1 MKQSTPRL
9 LIYTALGSVLLLF
22 TFLYVILSL
31 NFGFNHFQKNAEL
44 TYNKSRIVLTD
55 IRAEMVTMGKYQNS
69 YLIFPNTTDSLGY
82 VTSGQATKKSLSILF
97 TYCQDSLLNCSE
109 ITQLNTLLN
118 NNLTLFANTLHANV
132 LYKIS
137 GKNIHILKEKIDL
150 LRDNFYAQLDKIL
163 SNSRNRYQ
171 RLHDYKD
178 EIYQEKIELL
188 IFGTVCLILLIIFLV
203 YRIYQ
208 QINRK
213 IQLQKRYQI
222 FENAGDGLLVTDAD
236 FRIIYTNQ
244 KTAELLKKDYE
255 EMEGDFLWEQI
266 PSLASQVIS
275 EKIYLSF
282 NQQESQFIEVYHELV
297 ATWFRIGIYPF
308 TSGLSLTI
316 KDINE
321 LKKVEFELHKSRK
334 LYEFISK
341 ANDLIL
347 HANSADEIYPAF
359 CQLAVESEDFLF
371 AWVGKADESGE
382 YIQPFISAG
391 NHSDYIKK
399 LVIAIKDVPEAHG
412 PSGRAFR
419 TGKFYYCNDITRD
432 PLMIPW
438 RDSALSHGF
447 RSSIALPIRIEDSVN
462 AVITLYAAEPFYFK
476 DDQLKLMVRVMDNI
490 SFALTALESIRKRQE
505 AEQRLQIVNQA
516 IEQSHASVVITN
528 VKGEIQ
534 YVNPAFTQ
542 LTGYTMEEVIGE
554 NPRVLK
560 TGHTSDTAYTNL
572 WKEISEGRI
581 WQGEFL
587 NKKKNG
593 ETYWESATIS
603 PIQTNEGT
611 ISHYVAVKENITERK
626 KLETEQQQLLR
637 MIENTSAFMGT
648 CDMNRNLIYGNQS
661 LKDVLEIGNE
671 DITQY
676 KIDDF
681 RMAEDMKFMQ
691 EIYDALSAK
700 GKWLGE
706 NKYVSKSGKL
716 IPVMQVIM
724 LHLDF
729 QGNPDYISTTAIDL
743 TKMKEAEKELVRLN
757 NELRNFTSHLQ
768 YIRETEKNTITKII
782 HDELGQGLASIKMD
796 AAWIKKHLDDGRAVI
811 DAKLDI
817 LLDSISEKLNAF
829 NKIYLSANTRMI
841 DEIGLVASLQYQA
854 DLFTKNHQIPV
865 SFHSNIDQLWIQTDQ
880 GVNIYRI
887 LLEGLSNIYHHA
899 HATKVT
905 IELLLINENLI
916 LTIQDN
922 GRGFDYNSVNSQKHH
937 GLIDIR
943 ERVLSLN
950 GKLFIN
956 SQPNEGTTLTVQVLI
971 NKRSV

>member
-9 LIYTALGSVLLLF
+9 LIYIALGSLLLLF

-31 NFGFNHFQKNAEL
+31 NFNYNRFQKKAEYN
-44 TYNKSRIVLTD
+44 YNKSRIVLTD
-55 IRAEMVTMGKYQNS
+55 IRATMETMGKYQNN
-69 YLIFPNTTDSLGY
+69 YLIFPNTMDSLGY
-82 VTSGQATKKSLSILF
+82 VSSGQATKKLLSFLF

-109 ITQLNTLLN
+109 INQLNTLLN
-118 NNLTLFANTLHANV
+118 NNLTLFTNNLHANL

-137 GKNIHILKEKIDL
+137 GQNIHILKGKIDL
-150 LRDNFYAQLDKIL
+150 LREEFYAQLDKIL
-163 SNSRNRYQ
+163 LNSRNRYQ
-171 RLHDYKD
+171 KLHDSKD

-188 IFGTVCLILLIIFLV
+188 IFGTGLLILLIIFLV

-213 IQLQKRYQI
+213 TQLQKRYQI

-236 FRIIYTNQ
+236 FRIVYTNQ
-244 KTAELLKKDYE
+244 KTTELLKKGYE
-255 EMEGDFLWEQI
+255 EMEGNFLWEQI

-275 EKIYLSF
+275 EKIYQSF
-282 NQQESQFIEVYHELV
+282 NQLESQFIEIYHEYV

-308 TSGLSLTI
+308 TNGLSLTI

-321 LKKVEFELHKSRK
+321 LKKAEFELHKSRK

-347 HANSADEIYPAF
+347 HAKSEDEIYPAI
-359 CQLAVESEDFLF
+359 CQLAIESEDFLF
-371 AWVGKADESGE
+371 AWVGKADVSGAF
-382 YIQPFISAG
+382 IQPFINAG
-391 NHSDYIKK
+391 NHSDYIKN
-399 LVIAIKDVPEAHG
+399 LVIAIQDIPEAHG
-412 PSGRAFR
+412 PSGRAYR
-419 TGKFYYCNDITRD
+419 TGKFYYCNDIAQD

-438 RDSALSHGF
+438 RDAALAHGF
-447 RSSIALPIRIEDSVN
+447 RSSIALPIKIEDSVN
-462 AVITLYAAEPFYFK
+462 AVITLYAAESHFFK
-476 DDQLKLMVRVMDNI
+476 DEQLHLLERVMDNI
-490 SFALTALESIRKRQE
+490 SFALTALESTRKRQE

-528 VKGEIQ
+528 AKAEIE

-542 LTGYTMEEVIGE
+542 LTGYTKDEVIGQ

-593 ETYWESATIS
+593 ETYWESASIS
-603 PIQTNEGT
+603 PILTKEGI

-626 KLETEQQQLLR
+626 KLEAAQQQLLR

-648 CDMNRNLIYGNQS
+648 CDMNRNFIYGNQS

-676 KIDDF
+676 NIDDF
-681 RMAEDMKFMQ
+681 RLAEDKEFMQ
-691 EIYDALSAK
+691 EIYDTLSAK

-706 NKYVSKSGKL
+706 NKYVSKSGK
-716 IPVMQVIM
+716 IIQVMQVIM
-724 LHLDF
+724 LHLDL
-729 QGNPDYISTTAIDL
+729 QENPEYISTTALDL

-757 NELRNFTSHLQ
+757 NELRTFTSHLQ
-768 YIRETEKNTITKII
+768 YIRETEKNTITKMI

-796 AAWIKKHLDDGRAVI
+796 AAWIKKHLDDGKAVI
-811 DAKLDI
+811 DAKLDS
-817 LLDSISEKLNAF
+817 LLESISEKLNSF
-829 NKIYLSANTRMI
+829 NKIYLSANTSMI
-841 DEIGLVASLQYQA
+841 DEIGLVASIQYQA
-854 DLFTKNHQIPV
+854 DLFAKNYQIPV
-865 SFHSNIDQLWIQTDQ
+865 SFHSNMDQLWVQTDQ
-880 GVNIYRI
+880 GLSIYRI
-887 LLEGLSNIYHHA
+887 LLEALSNIYHHA
-899 HATKVT
+899 QATKVT
-905 IELLLINENLI
+905 IELHLNEENLI

-922 GRGFDYNSVNSQKHH
+922 GKGFDYNRVDTQKHH

-950 GKLFIN
+950 GKLFMN
-956 SQPNEGTTLTVQVLI
+956 SQLHEGTTLTVQVKI